1 MSHHRPPA
9 RSLVRTLSLAAL
21 VAAVLLPAGCGDDTA
36 KPRNAGGATAATLP
50 AGLFATSEPAGALK
64 VLDARKSAKP
74 GERVTVIGRIG
85 GSRAPFVST
94 KAIFTMVD
102 PTLKSCVEMGDHG
115 DDHCPRPWDYCCEG
129 KSEVSKAVASIEV
142 VGADGKPL
150 PIALNSTG
158 ELKPLMLVAVEGTL
172 QSDAS
177 GAFVVRADKIYK
189 FPNDPLAK
197 HIK

>member
-1 MSHHRPPA
+1 MSHHHSSV

-21 VAAVLLPAGCGDDTA
+21 LAATLLPAGCGDNTT
-36 KPRNAGGATAATLP
+36 KPGNSGASQAATLP

-158 ELKPLMLVAVEGTL
+158 ELKPLMLVAVEGIL

-177 GAFVVRADKIYK
+177 GAFVIRADKIYK